1 MTAAPYGI
9 TLLMHSCSYCTTCN
23 ANSVIQ
29 CFMLHSI
36 VVPDSSGVLAALY
49 VTASLVFILCSVLF
63 CVHMCV
69 NAAQCTET

>member
-1 MTAAPYGI
+1 
-9 TLLMHSCSYCTTCN
+9 
-23 ANSVIQ
+23 
-29 CFMLHSI
+29 MLHSI